1 MAEDGLQ
8 VFYAER
14 LWQLLP
20 RHYRSSDPLS
30 SPEGRGPLRE
40 LVDRIGA
47 AIADQRRSIDVL
59 GRLASVET
67 ADDWA
72 IAYLADLLSTR
83 LVSSMDA
90 RAQRLDVARTIA
102 YRRRAGTMA
111 LIELLGFDVS
121 GHDVK
126 ATEFFR
132 RLLRSRHR
140 FDPGFAESRA
150 VLAAERLIGRASGTP
165 AGGTADLR
173 DDWAAAESAG
183 PFDEFSHTADFR
195 RPGQSRGHHAV
206 PRVGV
211 YVYWLYAW
219 SIAGATPVVRAGCPD
234 EFTFDPTGR
243 DVQLYG
249 AGGRSRQT
257 LAESWTSPHPW
268 ELPLAIGKR
277 LWRKDSM
284 QLYPGSLAVLLAGGG
299 TPAPAPLPSLRIDP
313 EAGRFRFPAG
323 APAGEVLSLYHHALA
338 GPVGAMGQPDTL
350 PPLENEPATQ
360 VVVSGGAWGAALAS
374 PVAAA
379 GRTILF
385 DDSRTL
391 PGPAGPVAV
400 VAGATL
406 VLRARSERRP
416 VVRWTATASTLRFTG
431 GDAGSSLILRG
442 LYLQGAEIE
451 LAGVFGKVVFQQC
464 TLDPGSL
471 DNTGAIATAID
482 GVALG
487 PMRIRV
493 TGRIDELVIERSIL
507 GPIVTTGNGFVEQL
521 SLSDSI
527 VQAIRPNAAA
537 IDLNGGDAGL
547 ARTTVMGPAQ
557 FHRLNASDCI
567 FDERVKVTDVQ
578 DGCIR
583 FCTYANGSRLH
594 APYRSVA
601 IPARSAIFHSRRFGT
616 AGYARVR
623 FEADRAMVDPDAGQS
638 IIGGASDGSEPGA
651 FCTERAGLKHR
662 SLAIKLEEFMP
673 IGTIPVLIDAK

>member
-47 AIADQRRSIDVL
+47 AIADQRRSIDAL

-132 RLLRSRHR
+132 RLLRGRHR

-150 VLAAERLIGRASGTP
+150 VLQGERLIGRASGTP

-183 PFDEFSHTADFR
+183 PFDEFAHTADFR
-195 RPGQSRGHHAV
+195 RPGQSRGHYAV

-211 YVYWLYAW
+211 HVYWLYAW
-219 SIAGATPVVRAGCPD
+219 SIAGATPVARAGCPD
-234 EFTFDPTGR
+234 EFTFDPSGR
-243 DVQLYG
+243 DMQLYG

-277 LWRKDSM
+277 LWRKDSE

-299 TPAPAPLPSLRIDP
+299 TPAPAPLAGLQIDP

-350 PPLENEPATQ
+350 PPLDNEPATQ

-379 GRTILF
+379 GRSVLF

-391 PGPAGPVAV
+391 PGPAGPVAIA
-400 VAGATL
+400 AGASL

-416 VVRWTATASTLRFTG
+416 VVRWTAAAATLRFTG

-451 LAGVFGKVVFQQC
+451 LAGVFGKVVIQQC

-471 DNTGAIATAID
+471 DSAGAIATAID
-482 GVALG
+482 GVALE
-487 PMRIRV
+487 PVRIRV

-507 GPIVTTGNGFVEQL
+507 GPIVTTGSGFVEQL

-537 IDLNGGDAGL
+537 IDLNGGDSGL
-547 ARTTVMGPAQ
+547 VRATVLGPAQ
-557 FHRLNASDCI
+557 FHRLSASDCI

-583 FCTYANGSRLH
+583 FCTYASGSRLH

-601 IPARSAIFHSRRFGT
+601 IPARSVIFHSRRFGA

-623 FEADRAMVDPDAGQS
+623 FDADRAMVDPGAGQS
-638 IIGGASDGSEPGA
+638 IIAGASDGSEPGA

-662 SLAIKLEEFMP
+662 SLMIKLEEFMP

>member
-1 MAEDGLQ
+1 MADDGLQ
-8 VFYAER
+8 SFYAER

-20 RHYRSSDPLS
+20 RHYRSADPLS

-47 AIADQRRSIDVL
+47 AIADQRRSIDAL

-72 IAYLADLLSTR
+72 IAYLADLVSTR

-102 YRRRAGTMA
+102 YRRRAGTLA
-111 LIELLGFDVS
+111 LIELLGLDVT

-126 ATEFFR
+126 ATEYFR

-140 FDPGFAESRA
+140 YDPGFAESRA
-150 VLAAERLIGRASGTP
+150 VLQAERLIGRASGTP

-183 PFDEFSHTADFR
+183 PFDEFAHTADFR

-211 YVYWLYAW
+211 HVYWLYAW
-219 SIAGATPVVRAGCPD
+219 SIAGATPVARAGCPD

-243 DVQLYG
+243 DIQLYG
-249 AGGRSRQT
+249 AGGRTRQT
-257 LAESWTSPHPW
+257 LAESWTSPQPW
-268 ELPLAIGKR
+268 ELPLAISNR
-277 LWRKDSM
+277 LWRKASA

-299 TPAPAPLPSLRIDP
+299 TPAPALLASLQIDP

-323 APAGEVLSLYHHALA
+323 APAGEVLSLYHQALA
-338 GPVGAMGQPDTL
+338 GPVSAMGQPDTL
-350 PPLENEPATQ
+350 PPLDNEPANQ
-360 VVVSGGAWGAALAS
+360 IVVSTGSWGAALAS
-374 PVAAA
+374 PVTAA
-379 GRTILF
+379 GRTVLF

-391 PGPAGPVAV
+391 PGPAGSVAIA
-400 VAGATL
+400 AGASL
-406 VLRARSERRP
+406 ILRARSERRP
-416 VVRWTATASTLRFTG
+416 VVRWTAAGSTLRFTG
-431 GDAGSSLILRG
+431 GDAGTRLVLRG
-442 LYLQGAEIE
+442 LHLQGAEIE
-451 LAGVFGKVVFQQC
+451 LAGIFGTVVIQQC
-464 TLDPGSL
+464 TADPGSL
-471 DNTGAIATAID
+471 DDAGAIAVAID
-482 GVALG
+482 GAALG
-487 PMRIRV
+487 PARIRV
-493 TGRIDELVIERSIL
+493 TGRIDQLVIERSIT
-507 GPIVTTGNGFVEQL
+507 GPVVTTGSGFVEQL
-521 SLSDSI
+521 SVSDTI
-527 VQAIRPNAAA
+527 VQAIRPGAAA
-537 IDLNGGDAGL
+537 IDMNGGVADL
-547 ARTTVMGPAQ
+547 VRVTVLGPAQ

-578 DGCIR
+578 DGCVR
-583 FCTYANGSRLH
+583 FCTYASGSRLH

-601 IPARSAIFHSRRFGT
+601 IPARSAIFHSRRFGA
-616 AGYARVR
+616 AGYARLR
-623 FEADRAMVDPDAGQS
+623 FDADQAMLDPKAGQS
-638 IIGGASDGSEPGA
+638 ISGGASDGSEPGA

-662 SLAIKLEEFMP
+662 SLTIKLEEFMP